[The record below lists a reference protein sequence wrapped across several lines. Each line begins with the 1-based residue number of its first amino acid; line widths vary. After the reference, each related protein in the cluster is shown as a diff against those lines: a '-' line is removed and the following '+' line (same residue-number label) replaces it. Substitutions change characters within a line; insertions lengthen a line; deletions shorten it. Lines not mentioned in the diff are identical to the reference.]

1 MLKYQNIGAHWVHNS
16 NPPTYY
22 LPRDN
27 IYKSEMEWKLNE
39 IHKYEEQHKGA
50 FIRIFPDPEDNP
62 KEYLK
67 YFEVAKKESK
77 DFTNKY
83 HKK

>member
-1 MLKYQNIGAHWVHNS
+1 
-16 NPPTYY
+16 
-22 LPRDN
+22 
-27 IYKSEMEWKLNE
+27 MEWKLNE

-77 DFTNKY
+77 DLTNKY
-83 HKK
+83 HK